1 MATKKKKYYA
11 YFLSSAHQGVTDN
24 WSECEKLVSKAKNAR
39 YRGFPSR
46 SDAEAW
52 LDAGARYEA
61 SASSR
66 RVGTTKG
73 RVKKEVNLVPGIY
86 FDAGTGRGHGVEI
99 SVTDEQGRNLLHA
112 ALPKEK
118 INKFGKHL
126 LPRAMTNNYGEL
138 LACYYALQIAM
149 EAGIKK
155 VFGDSQLILTYWSKG
170 FMKRGELPPLTV
182 ALADSV
188 KELRKK
194 FEHKGG
200 EVAYVPGGDNPAD
213 LGFHR

>member
-1 MATKKKKYYA
+1 MAIKKKKYYA
-11 YFLSSAHQGVTDN
+11 YFLSEKQQGVTDS

-39 YRGFPSR
+39 YRGFSSR
-46 SDAEAW
+46 SEAEAW
-52 LDAGARYEA
+52 LGAGARYESKKTSSTKLAA
-61 SASSR
+61 SKA
-66 RVGTTKG
+66 KG
-73 RVKKEVNLVPGIY
+73 RVDLQTGIY

-149 EAGIKK
+149 ETGAKK

-200 EVAYVPGGDNPAD
+200 EVAYIPGGDNPAD

>member
-1 MATKKKKYYA
+1 MAIKKKKYYA
-11 YFLSSAHQGVTDN
+11 YFLSEKQQGVTDSWN
-24 WSECEKLVSKAKNAR
+24 ECEKLVSKAKNAR
-39 YRGFPSR
+39 YRGFSSR
-46 SDAEAW
+46 SEAEAW
-52 LDAGARYEA
+52 LGGGARYESKKPSSTKLAA
-61 SASSR
+61 SKA
-66 RVGTTKG
+66 KG
-73 RVKKEVNLVPGIY
+73 RADLQTGIY

-149 EAGIKK
+149 ETGAKK

-200 EVAYVPGGDNPAD
+200 EVAYIPGGDNPAD